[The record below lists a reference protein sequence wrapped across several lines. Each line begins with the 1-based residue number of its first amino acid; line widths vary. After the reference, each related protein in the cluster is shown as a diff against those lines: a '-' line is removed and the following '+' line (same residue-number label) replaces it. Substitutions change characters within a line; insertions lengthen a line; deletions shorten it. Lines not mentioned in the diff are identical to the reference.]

1 MDLVV
6 ARIGKPHSLGG
17 EVTVQLHTDDPR
29 SRFVPGTTFVTQAAP
44 GTGVPRTL
52 TLRSARLHNGT
63 WLLGFDE
70 IPDRTRAESLRGTR
84 LVADIAETAGGGS
97 GGSGSTQGVDGVGA
111 SVDVD
116 GSVPTADDED
126 GWYEDQLVG
135 LEVVLT
141 DGTRVG
147 TVSALEIGAAQD
159 LLVLALDAGHTG
171 YVPFVRAIVPT
182 VDVAGGRVVIDPPAG
197 LLDLNA

>member
-6 ARIGKPHSLGG
+6 ARIGKPHSLKG
-17 EVTVQLHTDDPR
+17 EVTVQLHTDDPQA
-29 SRFVPGTTFVTQAAP
+29 RFVPGVAFATRAAP
-44 GTGVPRTL
+44 GTGVPTSL

-63 WLLGFDE
+63 WLLAFEE
-70 IPDRTRAESLRGTR
+70 IPDRSGAESLRGTQ
-84 LVADIAETAGGGS
+84 LVADI
-97 GGSGSTQGVDGVGA
+97 VGA
-111 SVDVD
+111 AEGPEAP
-116 GSVPTADDED
+116 GSESTADDDE

-147 TVSALEIGAAQD
+147 AVSALEIGAAQD
-159 LLVLALDAGHTG
+159 LLVVALDAGHTG
-171 YVPFVRAIVPT
+171 YVPFVEAIVPT
-182 VDVAGGRVVIDPPAG
+182 VDLAGGRVVIDPPAG

>member
-6 ARIGKPHSLGG
+6 ARIGKPHSLKG

-29 SRFVPGTTFVTQAAP
+29 ARFVPGVAFTTRATP
-44 GTGVPRTL
+44 GTGVPRSL

-63 WLLGFDE
+63 WLLAFDE
-70 IPDRTRAESLRGTR
+70 VPDRTGAESLRGTQ
-84 LVADIAETAGGGS
+84 LVADVGGAGEGDAAGTEVA
-97 GGSGSTQGVDGVGA
+97 G
-111 SVDVD
+111 
-116 GSVPTADDED
+116 DDEE

-147 TVSALEIGAAQD
+147 AVSALELGAAQD
-159 LLVLALDAGHTG
+159 LLVVALDAGHTG
-171 YVPFVRAIVPT
+171 YVPFVEAIVPT
-182 VDVAGGRVVIDPPAG
+182 VDVVGGRVVIDPPAG

>member
-6 ARIGKPHSLGG
+6 ARIGKPHSLKG
-17 EVTVQLHTDDPR
+17 EVTVQLHTDDPQA
-29 SRFVPGTTFVTQAAP
+29 RFVPGVAFTTRAAP
-44 GTGVPRTL
+44 GTGVPRSL

-63 WLLGFDE
+63 WLLAFDE
-70 IPDRTRAESLRGTR
+70 VPDRTGAESLRGTQ
-84 LVADIAETAGGGS
+84 LVADVGGA
-97 GGSGSTQGVDGVGA
+97 DEA
-111 SVDVD
+111 DVA
-116 GSVPTADDED
+116 VADDEE

-147 TVSALEIGAAQD
+147 TVSALELGSAQD
-159 LLVLALDAGHTG
+159 LLVVDLDAGHTG
-171 YVPFVRAIVPT
+171 YVPFVEAIVPT

>member
-29 SRFVPGTTFVTQAAP
+29 ARFAPGTTFVTQAAP
-44 GTGVPRTL
+44 ATGVPRTL

-63 WLLGFDE
+63 WLLAFDE
-70 IPDRTRAESLRGTR
+70 VPDRTGAESLRGTR
-84 LVADIAETAGGGS
+84 LVADIPETAAS
-97 GGSGSTQGVDGVGA
+97 DGNEA
-111 SVDVD
+111 SEGVD
-116 GSVPTADDED
+116 GSVSTVDDEE

>member
-6 ARIGKPHSLGG
+6 ARIGKPHSLKG

-29 SRFVPGTTFVTQAAP
+29 ARFAPGVTFETRAAP
-44 GTGVPRTL
+44 GTGVPRAL

-63 WLLGFDE
+63 WLLAFDE
-70 IPDRTRAESLRGTR
+70 IPDRTGAESLRGTQ
-84 LVADIAETAGGGS
+84 LVADVAGTGEHG
-97 GGSGSTQGVDGVGA
+97 DAA
-111 SVDVD
+111 SASD
-116 GSVPTADDED
+116 DDEAY
-126 GWYEDQLVG
+126 YEDQLVG

-147 TVSALEIGAAQD
+147 TVSALELGVAQD
-159 LLVLALDAGHTG
+159 LLVLDLDAGHTG
-171 YVPFVRAIVPT
+171 YVPFVEAIVPT
-182 VDVAGGRVVIDPPAG
+182 VDLAGGRIVIDPPLG